1 MYYMAS
7 ETLTVR
13 IDPEMKK
20 QLDAIAASQDRD
32 RAFVVREALT
42 AYLELHEWQLKH
54 IEKSLREADAGK
66 FVPEAKMKK
75 LIARLTGR

>member
-1 MYYMAS
+1 MAG

-20 QLDAIAASQDRD
+20 ELDSIAAARDRD
-32 RAFVVREALT
+32 RSYIVKEALRD
-42 AYLELHEWQLKH
+42 YLEFQKWHLKR
-54 IEKSLREADAGK
+54 IEKGLAEADAGN

-75 LIARLTGR
+75 VIARLTGK

>member
-1 MYYMAS
+1 MCYMAS

-20 QLDAIAASQDRD
+20 QLDSIAASVDRD
-32 RAFVVREALT
+32 RAYIVREALA
-42 AYLELHEWQLKH
+42 AYVELHEWQIKR
-54 IEKSLREADAGK
+54 IEKSLKEADAGN

-75 LIARLTGR
+75 LIARLTGK

>member
-1 MYYMAS
+1 MCYMAS

-20 QLDAIAASQDRD
+20 ELDAIAEARDRD
-32 RAFVVREALT
+32 RSYLVKEALQE
-42 AYLELHEWQLKH
+42 YLENQKWH
-54 IEKSLREADAGK
+54 IERIKKGLAEAKAGK

-75 LIARLTGR
+75 LIARLTGK